1 MSYIKE
7 LEKSEESFQEKKDV
21 LQTAEVIEKTY
32 INVPPCNPISTSEE
46 VYSPETDDLQTTEAT
61 EKTCTNELP
70 HYPASTS
77 NLPEIA
83 SQFLRYYGKIY
94 NLLFITM
101 IVLLMT
107 LFTHYDRHLESSL
120 QRMA

>member
-1 MSYIKE
+1 MSYNPPKF
-7 LEKSEESFQEKKDV
+7 S
-21 LQTAEVIEKTY
+21 KTC
-32 INVPPCNPISTSEE
+32 INKPPCNPISTSE
-46 VYSPETDDLQTTEAT
+46 PETDDLQTTEAT

-83 SQFLRYYGKIY
+83 SQLLRYYGKIY

-101 IVLLMT
+101 IVLLIKT
-107 LFTHYDRHLESSL
+107 LLTHYGRHLESFL
-120 QRMA
+120 Q